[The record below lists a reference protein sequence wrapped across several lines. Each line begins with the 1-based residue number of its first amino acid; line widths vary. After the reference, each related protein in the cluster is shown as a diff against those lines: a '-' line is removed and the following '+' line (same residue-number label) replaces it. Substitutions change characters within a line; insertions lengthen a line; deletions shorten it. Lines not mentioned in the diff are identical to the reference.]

1 RASRSPRRTPGPA
14 SPSAGARR
22 RGPRRDRGRA
32 QLWELHTEI
41 GRVDLEQSFG
51 FGQAG
56 ERVAAQDP
64 QHDAGRLIPLERV
77 ARRGGKEDL
86 SAVASGAHAGGG
98 IDRDADVSG
107 LTQRRAAG
115 VDADADADLDIFG
128 PLAFLQ
134 RSLDIHRGV
143 ERACRL
149 TEGGE
154 EFIRARVDLVSAC
167 CADAL
172 ANERSYIAQERRIS
186 ITEPAKQA
194 GGPLDVGEQEC
205 HRAARQ
211 ARDVPSARRGLR
223 LLPFF
228 TQLPVEEPYRD
239 DAVLLRGP
247 KEPLPSAL
255 ARDIVLERGLVES
268 RERIAHMRRVVDRQA
283 PTLL

>member
-32 QLWELHTEI
+32 QLWEPHTEI

-86 SAVASGAHAGGG
+86 SAMASGAHARGG

-128 PLAFLQ
+128 PLAFLEGP
-134 RSLDIHRGV
+134 LDIHRGV
-143 ERACRL
+143 ERPCGL

-154 EFIRARVDLVSAC
+154 EFIRTRVDLVSAG
-167 CADAL
+167 CANAL
-172 ANERSYIAQERRIS
+172 ANERSYIAQERRVS
-186 ITEPAKQA
+186 VTELAKQSR
-194 GGPLDVGEQEC
+194 GSLDVGEQEC
-205 HRAARQ
+205 HRSAGQ
-211 ARDVPSARRGLR
+211 AGDVPRARLGLG
-223 LLPFF
+223 LLSLLAK
-228 TQLPVEEPYRD
+228 LPVEEADGD

-247 KEPLPSAL
+247 QQPLASAL
-255 ARDIVLERGLVES
+255 
-268 RERIAHMRRVVDRQA
+268 
-283 PTLL
+283 